1 MLKTRLFTLLFACLP
16 LLYGQANALE
26 ATDEAS
32 ATTTQDEGTTIDAL
46 RLEVQL
52 DRELHAI
59 GDAELHQ
66 ASQTIYG
73 DRIDYDMLN
82 NELHAIGNTRV
93 VMDEN
98 VFAGPELRLQLDSR
112 EGEMK
117 EPVFHLKFAAKPTSG
132 RPSSA
137 STFMNPK
144 PAESGRGD
152 AKTLLFE
159 GPTKERLEDV
169 RYTTCPEGVDDW
181 FMKAQDLELDHY
193 TETGTATHARI
204 NFMGVPILYTP
215 WIDFPFKNQR
225 KSGFLSPTFGA
236 TTRNGIDFMLPYY
249 WNIAPN
255 MDATLSPRYL
265 ALRGLQ
271 LNGEFRYLEP
281 NYSGTDI
288 IQYLPN
294 DNTSARSRYYAN
306 LKHVQN
312 FGYGLSGG
320 FNYERVSDNNYF
332 ADLSSHIITTSQ
344 VNMPQQAYLN
354 YANSGW
360 YLNGLVQKY
369 QTLDKISYPYHLL
382 PQLTLSRTDT
392 WGMINSNLYGQWSRY
407 DKSDN
412 APLTVTG
419 NRVVLN
425 PSVSLPLTRP
435 YGYLTPKLGL
445 HYTRYDLGGDTNF
458 FLNGQPDQFRSQSR
472 TLPILSVDGSLYF
485 DREFK
490 VVRNNYL
497 QTLEPRLFYV
507 YVPHTNQDHLPI
519 FDTGTYDLNMSSIF
533 YENQFAGNDRL
544 NDANQ
549 LTMALTSRIIDS
561 KTGQQRLSG
570 TLGQRFYFSDQKVTM
585 PGGSPRTNTIS
596 DLLAAFS
603 ARLNNHWN
611 FDGEFQYDT
620 NQSQVMKRNI
630 SARYAPEPGK
640 VLNLAY
646 RFTRQDTNIIGLE
659 QVDASTEWPLG
670 NRWFGLGQV
679 SYSLQQNNRHPIQA
693 LGGVEY
699 DAGCWQTRAVV
710 QRITPATITGTTPVA
725 NYAFYVQLVI
735 GGLSSIG
742 TNPLDLLKRNI
753 PGYLNS
759 SWVPDTS
766 H

>member
-1 MLKTRLFTLLFACLP
+1 MHKTRLFALLFACLP
-16 LLYGQANALE
+16 LLYGQACAQE
-26 ATDEAS
+26 VADEAS
-32 ATTTQDEGTTIDAL
+32 AAATQDEGTTIDAL
-46 RLEVQL
+46 RLEIQL

-82 NELHAIGNTRV
+82 NELHAIGNTRI

-98 VFAGPELRLQLDSR
+98 VFAGPELRLQLDNR

-117 EPVFHLKFAAKPTSG
+117 EPVFRMKLATKPATAH
-132 RPSSA
+132 PSPSMIA
-137 STFMNPK
+137 K
-144 PAESGRGD
+144 PAEYGRGD
-152 AKTLLFE
+152 AKTILFE

-181 FMKAQDLELDHY
+181 FMKAKDLELDHY

-204 NFMGVPILYTP
+204 DFMGVPIMYTP
-215 WIDFPFKNQR
+215 WIDFPFKHQR
-225 KSGFLSPTFGA
+225 KSGFLLPTFGA
-236 TTRNGIDFMLPYY
+236 TTRNGIDFTLPYY

-294 DNTSARSRYYAN
+294 DNSSNRTRFLAN
-306 LKHVQN
+306 LKHVQD
-312 FGYGLSGG
+312 FGHGFSGG
-320 FNYERVSDNNYF
+320 FDYERVSDSKYF

-344 VNMPQQAYLN
+344 VNLPQQAHLD
-354 YANSGW
+354 YASNGW

-369 QTLDKISYPYHLL
+369 QTLDKVSYPYQLL
-382 PQLTLSRTDT
+382 PQLTLSRADT
-392 WGMINSNLYGQWSRY
+392 WGMVNSNLYGQWSRY
-407 DKSDN
+407 DKSAN

-425 PSVSLPLTRP
+425 PSVSLPLTEP

-445 HYTRYDLGGDTNF
+445 HYTKYDLAGNTDFT
-458 FLNGQPDQFRSQSR
+458 LHGQPDNYRSQSR
-472 TLPILSVDGSLYF
+472 TLPVLSVDGGLYF

-490 VVRNNYL
+490 VVRNKYL

-507 YVPHTNQDHLPI
+507 YVPYTNQDRLPV
-519 FDTGTYDLNMSSIF
+519 FDTGLSDLNMSSIF
-533 YENQFAGNDRL
+533 SENQFVGNDRF

-549 LTMALTSRIIDS
+549 LTMAITSRIIDG
-561 KTGQQRLSG
+561 KTGEQRLSG
-570 TLGQRFYFSDQKVTM
+570 TLAQRFYFSDQKVTM
-585 PGGSPRTNTIS
+585 PGGTPRTNTIS

-603 ARLNNHWN
+603 ARLTNHWN

-620 NQSQVMKRNI
+620 NQSEFMKRNI
-630 SARYAPEPGK
+630 SARYTPEQGK
-640 VLNLAY
+640 VFNLAY
-646 RFTRQDTNIIGLE
+646 RFTRSYLE

-670 NRWFGLGQV
+670 NRWFGLGQL
-679 SYSLQQNNRHPIQA
+679 SYSLKQGDRHPIQA

-725 NYAFYVQLVI
+725 NYAFYVQLVL

-753 PGYLNS
+753 PGYINS